1 MGKLRL
7 ESYQEFAKRIEF
19 PVIAY
24 RVDTGEVIIM
34 NYEAKLILGQKTTH
48 VQVKL
53 TQDAE
58 NVIIS
63 ELTIEGLDDI
73 EEFEHAVEFGKLEK
87 GACLSRSFDGGELCY
102 SIKEDST
109 PTV

>member
-1 MGKLRL
+1 MRSRSDGR
-7 ESYQEFAKRIEF
+7 
-19 PVIAY
+19 
-24 RVDTGEVIIM
+24 GECVTR
-34 NYEAKLILGQKTTH
+34 AH
-48 VQVKL
+48 VCSGVKY

-58 NVIIS
+58 NVKIS

-73 EEFEHAVEFGKLEK
+73 EEFEYAVEFGKLEK